1 MYKNEQKEPKF
12 WRQNI
17 KKTDFYR
24 NKNVTEIDDFDDNK
38 IVVSKEEPYST
49 KKSFKCFY
57 K

>member
-38 IVVSKEEPYST
+38 ILVSKDEPYST